1 MASQK
6 IDINLINI
14 WIKFIMKMIK
24 HIYEGCDIFLK
35 SNWLESF
42 SYPSLKI
49 METGGYSIFMSNSG
63 NKDYIN
69 VGEKCL
75 LYKLWDLNSETK
87 CIEKSILNELLQQ
100 KLFIF
105 GLITAKNRDWSNY
118 KNQIISFIRKYSKRI
133 SS

>member
-1 MASQK
+1 MV
-6 IDINLINI
+6 LII
-14 WIKFIMKMIK
+14 L
-24 HIYEGCDIFLK
+24 LK

-105 GLITAKNRDWSNY
+105 GLIMFFDNNVFEIMNK
-118 KNQIISFIRKYSKRI
+118 KIRKEI
-133 SS
+133 

>member
-24 HIYEGCDIFLK
+24 HIFEGCDIFLK

-87 CIEKSILNELLQQ
+87 CIEKSILNKLLVQ
-100 KLFIF
+100 
-105 GLITAKNRDWSNY
+105 LIILQNNFL
-118 KNQIISFIRKYSKRI
+118 I
-133 SS
+133 

>member
-49 METGGYSIFMSNSG
+49 METGGYSIVMPNSG
-63 NKDYIN
+63 NKDYLN

-75 LYKLWDLNSETK
+75 LYKLWDLNSEAK

-105 GLITAKNRDWSNY
+105 GLITAKN
-118 KNQIISFIRKYSKRI
+118 II
-133 SS
+133 